1 MGGGAAL
8 SRVTTQIVADAT
20 GLPLACLSTG
30 EASLL
35 GAAILARGLVETD
48 TSLADLS
55 EAMVPSARHLE
66 PGAQASFYRDH
77 YREYLRALPLQGARQ
92 S

>member
-1 MGGGAAL
+1 MGGGAAS
-8 SRVTTQIVADAT
+8 SRVTTQILADAT

-35 GAAILARGLVETD
+35 GAAILARGLVETES
-48 TSLADLS
+48 SLADLS
-55 EAMVPSARHLE
+55 AAMVPPARRVE
-66 PGAQASFYRDH
+66 PGAQAPFYQEQ
-77 YREYLRALPLQGARQ
+77 YEEYLRSLPLQGARQ

>member
-8 SRVTTQIVADAT
+8 SQVTTRILADAT

-35 GAAILARGLVETD
+35 GAAILARGLVETN

-55 EAMVPSARHLE
+55 EAMVPSARRLE
-66 PGAQASFYRDH
+66 PGKHASFYRDH
-77 YREYLRALPLQGARQ
+77 YGEYLRALPLQGARQ
-92 S
+92 P